1 MYMHLIALPSTPF
14 FPLAHND
21 GPTAQA
27 LAAQWRK
34 EGLKSICPI
43 F

>member
-1 MYMHLIALPSTPF
+1 MHLIALASAPF
-14 FPLAHND
+14 FPLAHTD
-21 GPTAQA
+21 GPIAVT
-27 LAAQWRK
+27 LASQWRE